1 MKYFAII
8 FGALLLFCAP
18 AFAQGPAENSDTSTA
33 IETAAKPGKKAG
45 KHKEEKGRQ
54 GKKRK
59 AEEGRKHKG
68 KQGKKHK
75 GKHGK
80 GHKGKHGKKHGGK
93 GKHHRQRGR

>member
-45 KHKEEKGRQ
+45 KNKEEKGSAGQ
-54 GKKRK
+54 K
-59 AEEGRKHKG
+59 A
-68 KQGKKHK
+68 QS
-75 GKHGK
+75 
-80 GHKGKHGKKHGGK
+80 
-93 GKHHRQRGR
+93 